1 MRFGFV
7 LSVLLCVFIV
17 LYVVTSLFSLNR
29 DLSGVVI
36 VGGEVLLPLPD
47 KVTTVSVE
55 EAILLRKSVREWA
68 DTPISIEHLS
78 LLLWAS
84 QGVVEEVDGWLR
96 RAAPSAGA
104 TYPLEIYVVVGT
116 EGVYLGDRGYL
127 AAGVYKYDYRRN
139 SVRIV
144 REGDVRRELWEAT
157 LRQDW
162 VRDAPVSVVVCAVYE
177 RTTWRYG
184 ERGVRYVHM
193 EAGHVGQN
201 IYLMSVALGLGTVA
215 IGAFHDEDVAEVI
228 RAQRNE
234 HPIYVFPVGVPQTQH
249 FMSFKDLQDLY
260 SRLRG

>member
-1 MRFGFV
+1 M
-7 LSVLLCVFIV
+7 FIV
-17 LYVVTSLFSLNR
+17 VYVVASLFSPDR
-29 DLSGVVI
+29 DLSGVVV

-47 KVTTVSVE
+47 RVTAVSVE
-55 EAILLRKSVREWA
+55 EAILLRKSVREWSDA
-68 DTPISIEHLS
+68 PVSVEHLS

-104 TYPLEIYVVVGT
+104 TYPLEIYVVTGVN
-116 EGVYLGDRGYL
+116 GVYLSSGEYL

-139 SVRIV
+139 SIRVV
-144 REGDVRRELWEAT
+144 REGDVRRELWDAT

-162 VRDAPVSVVVCAVYE
+162 VRDAPVSIVVCAVYE

-201 IYLMSVALGLGTVA
+201 IYLMSAALGLGTVA
-215 IGAFHDEDVAEVI
+215 VGAFHDEELAEVI
-228 RAQRNE
+228 NAPRNE
-234 HPIYVFPVGVPQTQH
+234 HPLYVFPVGVPQTRH
-249 FMSFKDLQDLY
+249 SMSFKELQDLY
-260 SRLRG
+260 SRLRR